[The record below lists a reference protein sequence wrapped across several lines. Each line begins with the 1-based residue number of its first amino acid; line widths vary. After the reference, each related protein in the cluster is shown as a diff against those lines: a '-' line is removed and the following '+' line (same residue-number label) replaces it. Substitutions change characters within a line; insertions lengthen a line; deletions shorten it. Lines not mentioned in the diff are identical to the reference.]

1 MTTLP
6 ANISRSDEK
15 YYAIELKETR
25 FKHFR
30 DQNDTTEITFT
41 WDEIVK
47 QVNQTKNK
55 LTIQVAQNN
64 PNSLPE
70 EVNSLVQAV
79 FETKNIRE
87 LDRVFGIQDQRIDK
101 IGYVTGKKIAGPS
114 VKLDVNWIRESSLEE
129 IAIPVFRDNE
139 QIQHLKAND
148 LHTIKEHYGDLIEVL
163 YDRMP
168 FVKNEWQQHYTIERN
183 ENVDQLLPKREPGG
197 KVRLFYGTNR
207 KPTDLKNGIQKY
219 GNEEDELQQG
229 ICEVNIP
236 MGHVPGAMERPNDFW
251 IVKFLENE
259 DMHIMLQSAMPLDKE
274 TFIEHFNGTLNNTKG
289 KDALL
294 FVHGYNCSF
303 EDAARRTAQLAYD
316 LPFKGFSG
324 FFSWASNAKIPHYFA
339 DEATAR
345 SASPSLAKFLEHFI
359 LDTELEQL
367 HIIAH
372 SMGSLVTT
380 LSLNQLRNT
389 GTLSAHLDKIQQLI
403 LGAPDIDQQEFR
415 NTILPTFRNIGKRR
429 TIYASDHDIALWA
442 SSLTRANRIR
452 LGQVGKDLFLDLDVE
467 TIEASNLKNV
477 SPHSYLFESKQ
488 LLTDLFYLIAKDL
501 NPADRRLREINSNIL
516 PYWLFLE

>member
-6 ANISRSDEK
+6 ANLSRSDEK

-30 DQNDTTEITFT
+30 DQSDTTEITFR

-64 PNSLPE
+64 PDSSPE
-70 EVNSLVQAV
+70 EVNGLVQAV

-87 LDRVFGIQDQRIDK
+87 LDRIFGIQNQRIDK
-101 IGYVTGKKIAGPS
+101 IGYVVSKKIEGPS
-114 VKLDVNWIRESSLEE
+114 VKLDVSWIRESSLEE

-139 QIQHLKAND
+139 QIQQLKAKD
-148 LHTIKEHYGDLIEVL
+148 LHAIKQHYGDLIEEL
-163 YDRMP
+163 YNNMP
-168 FVKNEWQQHYTIERN
+168 FSGNDSQEYYTNERSQNIHE
-183 ENVDQLLPKREPGG
+183 LLPKQEPGG

-207 KPTDLKNGIQKY
+207 KPTDFKNGIQQY

-236 MGHVPGAMERPNDFW
+236 MGHVPGTMERPKDFW
-251 IVKFLENE
+251 IIKFLENE
-259 DMHIMLQSAMPLDKE
+259 DMHIMLQSATPLDKE
-274 TFIEHFNGTLNNTKG
+274 AFIEHFNGTLNNTKS

-303 EDAARRTAQLAYD
+303 DDAARRTAQLAYD

-339 DEATAR
+339 DEASAR
-345 SASPSLAKFLEHFI
+345 SASPSLAKFLEQFI

-389 GTLSAHLDKIQQLI
+389 GTMAAHLDKIQQLI
-403 LGAPDIDQQEFR
+403 LGAPDIDQKEFR
-415 NTILPTFRNIGKRR
+415 NNILPTFKNIGRRR

-452 LGQVGKDLFLDLDVE
+452 LGQVGKDLFLDFDVE

-477 SPHSYLFESKQ
+477 SSHSYLFESKQ

-501 NPADRRLREINSNIL
+501 DPADRRLREINSNIL